1 MREIAQ
7 FLGFDINPQSGGSGT
22 ENDQLRRWRI
32 QVQWLQELQ
41 KQYQSLSQYAG
52 NDVLS
57 PLFQGRYGE
66 DIDSILSFLPE
77 DRRMSILVDFDF
89 EDNLRYMAGEI
100 RKIGT
105 DAALSLAEQIERS
118 VGGDWA
124 SVQEGLFKAVR
135 DYADFI
141 KEWGGQD
148 FMLDGKGVAFDLS
161 KIATDYNNAISKV
174 AKTRDEAIRKAAEA
188 AKKNGAEWYKQE
200 LIHIAALY
208 GKQMD
213 YEKKLRQEKIRELGE
228 DYAVQLMESN
238 PDVRTD
244 NLDDL
249 SIRQLKDSM
258 AALDKLMQDAQ
269 SNDIIPDDI
278 KSKLD
283 EAGLSL
289 EDFKAE
295 MQDTYETAKEKNL
308 SEYFEKVQEALQA
321 ALNTI
326 SEVGTAISDLGES
339 AEDPA
344 LKDLGDHLSGIA
356 GKISTIIQGFAAGG
370 LAGAIIAAITVV
382 VEHLI
387 SMFSK
392 STKYLEAL
400 KDAAKEYEEI
410 MRSLNREN
418 YDTIFG
424 TDELGRFIS
433 DLQEARKSIDE
444 YNASLRKAEE
454 DKYSAYRR
462 IQWGGSNYY
471 DTSGH
476 SVIDSLASVSGL
488 DISDFYD
495 NGILDMEK
503 VKAYFEQVGD
513 ELPKKQRK
521 VMEELIENYNY
532 MKEQMGYIDEYLSSL
547 FGNLASDIADAWM
560 ESWKS
565 MADTAEDEAE
575 RMKDV
580 FYDLG
585 EAIVQ
590 SMVQSLI
597 INTVLEK
604 YTDQLKQLYTQYETS
619 QNINAFNEGLSSIF
633 SNMKEDLEDL
643 QPVIENIYDNAE
655 ANDIINRDDYNSID
669 TIQGNL
675 SEETMNRVL
684 NIVNAMRAEQFRQGM
699 RIDNI
704 DVTLVSI
711 AGLLGE
717 SRNQYLN
724 YLAQISAN
732 TANTAE
738 RMQQWLD
745 TWGDATS
752 GSGPSGSLRVRIVN

>member
-1 MREIAQ
+1 
-7 FLGFDINPQSGGSGT
+7 
-22 ENDQLRRWRI
+22 
-32 QVQWLQELQ
+32 
-41 KQYQSLSQYAG
+41 
-52 NDVLS
+52 
-57 PLFQGRYGE
+57 
-66 DIDSILSFLPE
+66 
-77 DRRMSILVDFDF
+77 
-89 EDNLRYMAGEI
+89 
-100 RKIGT
+100 
-105 DAALSLAEQIERS
+105 
-118 VGGDWA
+118 
-124 SVQEGLFKAVR
+124 
-135 DYADFI
+135 
-141 KEWGGQD
+141 
-148 FMLDGKGVAFDLS
+148 
-161 KIATDYNNAISKV
+161 
-174 AKTRDEAIRKAAEA
+174 
-188 AKKNGAEWYKQE
+188 
-200 LIHIAALY
+200 
-208 GKQMD
+208 MD

-238 PDVRTD
+238 TDVRVD
-244 NLDDL
+244 NLDDS

-258 AALDKLMQDAQ
+258 AALDRLMLEAQ

-308 SEYFEKVQEALQA
+308 SEYFEKVQEALQT

-326 SEVGTAISDLGES
+326 SEMGTAISDLGES

-356 GKISTIIQGFAAGG
+356 DKISTILQGLAAGG
-370 LAGAIIAAITVV
+370 PAGAIIAAITLVI
-382 VEHLI
+382 EHLV

-392 STKYLEAL
+392 SAKYTEAL
-400 KDAAKEYEEI
+400 RDAAKEYEET
-410 MRSLNREN
+410 MQALNREN

-433 DLQEARKSIDE
+433 DLQEARKSIDK
-444 YNASLRKAEE
+444 YNDSLKKAEE

-462 IQWGGSNYY
+462 IQWGGNNYY

-476 SVIDSLASVSGL
+476 SVIDSLAYVSGL
-488 DISDFYD
+488 DTSNFYN
-495 NGILDMEK
+495 NGVLDMEK

-513 ELPKKQRK
+513 EIPKKQRK
-521 VMEELIENYNY
+521 VLEELIENYDY
-532 MKEQMGYIDEYLSSL
+532 MNEQMGYMDEYLSSL
-547 FGNLASDIADAWM
+547 FGNLASDIADAWI
-560 ESWKS
+560 ESWKN
-565 MADTAEDEAE
+565 MTDTAEDEAE
-575 RMKDV
+575 RMKDI

-619 QNINAFNEGLSSIF
+619 QNIDAFNEGLSSIF
-633 SNMKEDLEDL
+633 SSMKEDLEGL
-643 QPVIENIYDNAE
+643 QPVIEDIYDNAE
-655 ANDIINRDDYNSID
+655 ANDIISRDDYNSID

-717 SRNQYLN
+717 SRDQYLN

-745 TWGDATS
+745 VWGDATS